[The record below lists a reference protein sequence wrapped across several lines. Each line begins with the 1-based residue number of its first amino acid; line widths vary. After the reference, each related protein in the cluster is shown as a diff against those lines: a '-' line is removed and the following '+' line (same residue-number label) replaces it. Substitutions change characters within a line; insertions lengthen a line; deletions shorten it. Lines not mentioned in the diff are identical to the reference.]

1 MMHKVLV
8 FAAHPD
14 DEIIGVGGTLYKHVK
29 AGDTVDVVI
38 VGGKTT
44 SRDLQ
49 QDVST
54 DETKNALKILGI
66 NSYVNENIPDN
77 RFDSI
82 NLLDIVK
89 MVAKHVRNL
98 TPDIVYTHHFGD
110 LNVDH
115 RILSEAVITACRP
128 IENGCVEEIRM
139 FETLSS
145 TEMAGYETKSV
156 FQPNMFIDISEEL
169 KLKLEALSCYKS
181 EIRDYPHPR
190 SLRAIEYN
198 AYVWGVKNNL
208 KAAEAFH
215 LFRSVKH
222 NV

>member
-1 MMHKVLV
+1 MNRVLV

-14 DEIIGVGGTLYKHVK
+14 DEIIGVGGTLCKHIK
-29 AGDTVDVVI
+29 AGDVVDVVI
-38 VGGKTT
+38 LGGRTT
-44 SRDLQ
+44 SRDVH
-49 QDVST
+49 QDVSK
-54 DETKNALKILGI
+54 DETKNALNVLGI
-66 NSYVNENIPDN
+66 SSHKNENVPDN

-89 MVAKHVRNL
+89 MVAKHVRIL
-98 TPDIVYTHHFGD
+98 TPNIVYTHHFGD

-128 IENGCVEEIRM
+128 IENDCVEEIRM

-145 TEMAGYETKSV
+145 TEMGGYEIKSV

-169 KLKLEALSCYKS
+169 KLKLEAMSCYKS
-181 EIRDYPHPR
+181 ELRDYPHPR
-190 SLRAIEYN
+190 SLKAIEYN

-215 LFRSVKH
+215 LFRSIKR